1 VSERAP
7 LPVALERPAAG
18 RVLMFAPHADDDVI
32 GCGGT
37 LAQHAA
43 QGDPVRVV
51 VVYDG
56 RRGDVSQAFDPEEYV
71 AMRRA
76 EALRAGAH
84 LGLSDYDF
92 WDYQEGHEPGPDEL
106 LGAAR
111 RVAEELTRFQPGVI
125 YAPWVGEQHVDH
137 HVLGRVVRLA
147 VALTEFKGLALGY
160 EVWTPLV
167 PTQIVNITAHYA
179 AKQAALGE
187 HTSQR
192 SEIAHMDHKALAITA
207 QRAMY
212 LNPEDLHGEG
222 FCPLGEVRG
231 ADLQLLP

>member
-1 VSERAP
+1 MSERAP
-7 LPVALERPAAG
+7 LPQALQQPAPG

-56 RRGDVSQAFDPEEYV
+56 RRGDSIQAHDPEDYV
-71 AMRRA
+71 ALRRA

-84 LGLSDYDF
+84 LGLSDYEF
-92 WDYQEGHEPGPDEL
+92 WDYPEGHEPGPAEL
-106 LGAAR
+106 SAAAE
-111 RVAEELTRFQPGVI
+111 RVSQLIQSLRPDVI
-125 YAPWVGEQHVDH
+125 YAPWVGEQHIDH
-137 HVLGRVVRLA
+137 HVLGRVVRLG
-147 VALTEFKGLALGY
+147 VARAGFQGRVLGY

-167 PTQIVNITAHYA
+167 PTLIVNISAYFE

-187 HTSQR
+187 HASQHA
-192 SEIAHMDHKALAITA
+192 EIAHMNHKALAISA

-222 FCPLGEVRG
+222 FCLLGPVSG
-231 ADLQLLP
+231 ADLELLD